1 MNVIH
6 HINITD
12 HIKKG
17 ITYDLI
23 KIQKKYLII
32 QHCSS
37 ENKEKTLG
45 KLGVELNCFN
55 LMKVFIG
62 LVKNFILTFFCKML
76 QKNPDKIFG

>member
-17 ITYDLI
+17 TTYDLI
-23 KIQKKYLII
+23 KIQKKYLVI

-37 ENKEKTLG
+37 ENKKKTVG
-45 KLGVELNCFN
+45 KLGVELNRFN
-55 LMKVFIG
+55 
-62 LVKNFILTFFCKML
+62 
-76 QKNPDKIFG
+76 